1 MGKDP
6 LNEDY
11 IVLNSVALA
20 DQVIEK
26 METIDLRNKKIKL
39 FLDND
44 NAGTIA
50 TQKIMKALSDRAEVI
65 DCRYI
70 LGNHKDL
77 NEWHIANTKEM
88 IEKNHLTL
96 EKGVFVE
103 KKTEVI
109 NQRQILPTPMMKKRR
124 GVGI

>member
-1 MGKDP
+1 M
-6 LNEDY
+6 
-11 IVLNSVALA
+11 
-20 DQVIEK
+20 
-26 METIDLRNKKIKL
+26 DLQNKKVKL

-44 NAGTIA
+44 NAGTVA
-50 TQKIMKALSDRAEVI
+50 TKKIVDALSDRAEVI
-65 DCRYI
+65 DCRYV

-88 IEKNHLTL
+88 IEKNKLTL

-109 NQRQILPTPMMKKRR
+109 NQRQSIPAPVMKKKR
-124 GVGI
+124 GVGV